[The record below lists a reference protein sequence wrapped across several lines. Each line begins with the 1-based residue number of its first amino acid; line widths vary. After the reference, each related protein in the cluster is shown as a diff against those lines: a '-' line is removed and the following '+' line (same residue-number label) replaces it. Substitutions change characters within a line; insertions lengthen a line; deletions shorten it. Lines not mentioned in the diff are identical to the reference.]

1 VVRPLLSVLTRTVVM
16 MLLLAAANGLV
27 WIRVWAAF
35 NGSPVLF
42 GTALLAYGLGL
53 GHAVDADHIAS
64 IDNATRK
71 MMEDG

>member
-1 VVRPLLSVLTRTVVM
+1 
-16 MLLLAAANGLV
+16 
-27 WIRVWAAF
+27 
-35 NGSPVLF
+35 
-42 GTALLAYGLGL
+42 L

>member
-1 VVRPLLSVLTRTVVM
+1 MGLSGYGF
-16 MLLLAAANGLV
+16 GL
-27 WIRVWAAF
+27 AF